1 MIRMDIQNIIAQP
14 TELTSQNGG
23 GVRSVAPTAAVISD
37 RSNLQNQGLQTQRP
51 QNEAVQGQS
60 RILAFEPESP
70 LDERSLD
77 SQIEETISRLIG
89 EDFNMARLRI
99 DQDEETGR
107 VVFQS
112 VNRET
117 GEVISQFPP
126 ETVLRLISSIRE
138 AEGIVLDATV

>member
-1 MIRMDIQNIIAQP
+1 MIRVDIQNIIAQP
-14 TELTSQNGG
+14 TDLSSQNGR
-23 GVRSVAPTAAVISD
+23 GVRPVEATVSVSAD
-37 RSNLQNQGLQTQRP
+37 RSDVANQQPQSGTVERP
-51 QNEAVQGQS
+51 S
-60 RILAFEPESP
+60 RILSFDPERP

>member
-1 MIRMDIQNIIAQP
+1 M
-14 TELTSQNGG
+14 
-23 GVRSVAPTAAVISD
+23 
-37 RSNLQNQGLQTQRP
+37 
-51 QNEAVQGQS
+51 
-60 RILAFEPESP
+60 AFEPESP

>member
-1 MIRMDIQNIIAQP
+1 M
-14 TELTSQNGG
+14 S
-23 GVRSVAPTAAVISD
+23 
-37 RSNLQNQGLQTQRP
+37 
-51 QNEAVQGQS
+51 
-60 RILAFEPESP
+60 FEPERP
-70 LDERSLD
+70 LDEGSLD

>member
-1 MIRMDIQNIIAQP
+1 MDIQNIIAQP

>member
-1 MIRMDIQNIIAQP
+1 VVSASA
-14 TELTSQNGG
+14 ES
-23 GVRSVAPTAAVISD
+23 GV
-37 RSNLQNQGLQTQRP
+37 QNQGPQNQRP
-51 QNEAVQGQS
+51 LSQAVQGSS
-60 RILAFEPESP
+60 RIVSFEPERP
-70 LDERSLD
+70 LDEGSLD